1 MSSAARYLSDTN
13 ADFCGVNGIVGN
25 FVGILCYV
33 TGRITSLTSQFA
45 GCLEMFNVLCLYER
59 LFTQWKLMEI
69 GNRIFGY
76 PG

>member
-1 MSSAARYLSDTN
+1 MSSAARYLSDAN
-13 ADFCGVNGIVGN
+13 ADFCGVNGILGN

-33 TGRITSLTSQFA
+33 TGRITSLTSHFA